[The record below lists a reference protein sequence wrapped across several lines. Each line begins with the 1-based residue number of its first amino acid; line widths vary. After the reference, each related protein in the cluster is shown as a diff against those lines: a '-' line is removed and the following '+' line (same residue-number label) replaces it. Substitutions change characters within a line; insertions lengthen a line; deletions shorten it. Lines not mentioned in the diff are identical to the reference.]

1 MAKKLASVITITSR
15 LITWVSSCAITP
27 SSSAGSSSSRMPR
40 VAHTVVDFFE
50 RPIAQA
56 LGIEVSI
63 TPTRGLGR
71 LACTHSRST
80 IPCSS
85 GSCAG
90 VTSLTP
96 IVASA
101 ILSEAK
107 NCTSSIPAA
116 TITITPAPAP
126 AANSTPTNTTYTRPS
141 RNMVST
147 IRACRPVS
155 LPNFSGRLAIAR
167 IVADGAH
174 GPINPVAPRGA
185 REGRFSIECDTR

>member
-1 MAKKLASVITITSR
+1 MAQ
-15 LITWVSSCAITP
+15 
-27 SSSAGSSSSRMPR
+27 
-40 VAHTVVDFFE
+40 TVVDFFA

-63 TPTRGLGR
+63 TPTRGLGK
-71 LACTHSRST
+71 LACTHSRSM

-107 NCTSSIPAA
+107 NWTTSSTTA
-116 TITITPAPAP
+116 TNTINPAPAP
-126 AANSTPTNTTYTRPS
+126 TANSTPTNTAYTSPS
-141 RNMVST
+141 RNSVST

-155 LPNFSGRLAIAR
+155 LPNFSGRFAIVR
-167 IVADGAH
+167 IVADTAH
-174 GPINPVAPRGA
+174 GAINQVTAGGTRGEGFSVECSSRWPA
-185 REGRFSIECDTR
+185 RISDET